1 MDIKYRIFDRDRG
14 SWKLTWKMRNLFFFW
29 WNDWWKQNLAFVL
42 FEVMDVR
49 FSIT

>member
-1 MDIKYRIFDRDRG
+1 MIVEVDVENEEFV
-14 SWKLTWKMRNLFFFW
+14 FFW